1 MEITQSEGVVKQ
13 NLGIET
19 APHLK
24 ARLTTPK
31 IMGIVL
37 LSLLPALAMMIFF
50 FGMGGMAIY
59 NLRNYSD
66 YL

>member
-50 FGMGGMAIY
+50 FGMGVVW
-59 NLRNYSD
+59 
-66 YL
+66 